1 MPSAD
6 EKTIHLSEAEFQQL
20 LDNWKASM
28 TPQLIQAAKDT
39 AAKILENYADA
50 IAAAEIKGPTQE
62 ARDAV
67 EAALAQAAQMARDM
81 ATQLRNQTDEK
92 LPEGADGAENGKK
105 SQRRRDAEKN

>member
-6 EKTIHLSEAEFQQL
+6 EKTIHLSEAEFQNIM
-20 LDNWKASM
+20 DNWKASM

-39 AAKILENYADA
+39 AAKILDTYADA
-50 IAAAEIKGPTQE
+50 IVAAEIKGPTEE

-81 ATQLRNQTDEK
+81 ATQLRTQATE
-92 LPEGADGAENGKK
+92 
-105 SQRRRDAEKN
+105 